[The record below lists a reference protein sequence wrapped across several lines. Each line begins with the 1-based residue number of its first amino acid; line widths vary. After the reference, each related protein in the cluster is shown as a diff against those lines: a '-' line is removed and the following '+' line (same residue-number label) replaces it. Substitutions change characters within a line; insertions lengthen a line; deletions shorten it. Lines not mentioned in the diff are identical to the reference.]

1 MKHTTKFTFRDEER
15 FPGVVVQIK
24 KVSHQRRVDLESK
37 TTKYYQKRQEIQLLY
52 AELGNDQ
59 SQSAI
64 LRRIQLGEDIGRA
77 QNELYKAEA
86 LRLFISNI
94 KGLETENDAGETVE
108 ITTAEQLIAD
118 GPTSLVDVLFALIL
132 NDLEMLGDEPKNSQ
146 LPITSTEPE
155 DGQVPNTIAT
165 PAAA

>member
-1 MKHTTKFTFRDEER
+1 MKHTTKFQFRDDDH

-24 KVSHQRRVDLESK
+24 KVSHQRRVDLESR
-37 TTKYYQKRQEIQLLY
+37 TTKYYQKRQEIQRQY
-52 AELGNDQ
+52 AELGDDQ
-59 SQSAI
+59 SKAAV
-64 LRRIQLGEDIGRA
+64 LRRIQLAEDIGRA

-86 LRLFISNI
+86 LRVFIAKI
-94 KGLETENDAGETVE
+94 EGLEAENDAGETVQ
-108 ITTAEQLIAD
+108 ITTADQLISD

-155 DGQVPNTIAT
+155 DGQVPSTIA
-165 PAAA
+165 PSAVA

>member
-37 TTKYYQKRQEIQLLY
+37 TTKYYQKRQEIQRLY

>member
-37 TTKYYQKRQEIQLLY
+37 TTKYYQKRQEIQRQY
-52 AELGNDQ
+52 AEIGDDQ
-59 SQSAI
+59 SQRAI

-86 LRLFISNI
+86 LRVFISSI

-108 ITTAEQLIAD
+108 ITTADQLIAD

-146 LPITSTEPE
+146 SPITSTEPE
-155 DGQVPNTIAT
+155 DGQALNTIAT

>member
-1 MKHTTKFTFRDEER
+1 MKHTTKFQLRDDDR

-24 KVSHQRRVDLESK
+24 KVSHQRRVDLESR
-37 TTKYYQKRQEIQLLY
+37 TTKYYQKRQEIQRLY
-52 AELGNDQ
+52 AELGDDQ
-59 SQSAI
+59 SKSAV

-86 LRLFISNI
+86 LRVFISKI
-94 KGLETENDAGETVE
+94 EGLETENDAGETVQ
-108 ITTAEQLIAD
+108 ITTVDQLIAD
-118 GPTSLVDVLFALIL
+118 GPTPLVDHLFALII